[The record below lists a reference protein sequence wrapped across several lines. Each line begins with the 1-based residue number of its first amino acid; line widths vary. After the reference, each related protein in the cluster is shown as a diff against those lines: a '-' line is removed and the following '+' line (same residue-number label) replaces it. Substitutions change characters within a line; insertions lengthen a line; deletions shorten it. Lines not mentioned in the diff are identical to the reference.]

1 LISEYTTQFDIL
13 DFVLDPGIKDFL
25 VSVLVLDGSQ
35 RDLMIILGP

>member
-1 LISEYTTQFDIL
+1 LILEYTTQFDIF
-13 DFVLDPGIKDFL
+13 DFELDPRIKDFL